1 MSRDL
6 THQTTSLGATALSDA
21 LCLERDDAGRL
32 VLVNN
37 DGTRVVGV
45 VPVRAFPLSQPDRGI
60 SLVSP
65 QGSEAAWV
73 DDVHSLS
80 SATQALL
87 KEELATREFRPTIT
101 SINTV
106 STFSTPST
114 WAVTTTRGDC
124 EFVLKAE
131 EDIRRLEGSRLLITS
146 GDGVCF
152 EVHDRWALDR
162 ASKRLLERF
171 L

>member
-1 MSRDL
+1 MSLDL
-6 THQTTSLGATALSDA
+6 THQPTASLSMIQARGFS
-21 LCLERDDAGRL
+21 LERDDAGRL
-32 VLVNN
+32 VLVDS

-73 DDVHSLS
+73 DDVQSLPA
-80 SATQALL
+80 ATQALL
-87 KEELATREFRPTIT
+87 NDELAAREFRPTIT
-101 SINTV
+101 SIRAV

-114 WAVTTTRGDC
+114 WSVTTTRGDC
-124 EFVLKAE
+124 GFVLKAE

-152 EVHDRWALDR
+152 EVQDRWALDR